1 MSVVFICIKVKKMVI
16 YLCFKFLINM
26 TKKHS
31 LNQNQKEAIEYISGP
46 LLIVAGAGTGKTTV
60 ITEKIA
66 YLIKNNLAK
75 PEEILA
81 LTFTEKAA
89 EEMEDR
95 VSNLLDIGYTEM
107 QISTFHAFCQRILEN
122 YALDIGLPNQF
133 KRLNQIDAWLLIR
146 ENLNKFNLDYYRPL
160 GNPTR
165 HIHELIKHFSKC
177 KDELITPQEYFN
189 YAKSI
194 KLSTAEVNKDE
205 KIRLIEIANAYQVY
219 NQVLLDNNSL
229 DFGDLIFYTVKLLQ
243 KRKNILK
250 FLQKQFKYILVD
262 EFQDVNHAQYE
273 LVNLLFNKEFN
284 QLTVV
289 GDDDQSIYA
298 FRGASVS
305 NILRFK
311 DDFVNSKEIVLT
323 ENYRSGQEILDL
335 AYQSIQNNNPDR
347 LEVKLNLNKRLIS
360 NKKGSKIEHLQGLTL
375 EEEAEKVAEK
385 ILEIKKNEVASWDD
399 FLILARANSHVE
411 PFIAEFEKRGIPF
424 EFLASSGLFHQ
435 PIVMDAI
442 NFLKVIDQYR
452 ESSSLYRLLL
462 LPFLNINEEDLQK
475 ITYFAKK
482 KSISYFDVLKRAFE
496 AGVSENTAKM
506 TTRLL
511 NLLKEGMKNAKS
523 HKPTTLLL
531 DFFENSGYFSYLI
544 KQEKKN
550 NQKVIKQIYQ
560 LKEFFSYLKKFEEN
574 NPEARVVDF
583 IEYYNY
589 VVQAGDEGA
598 LYQPN
603 DTPESVNIMTIHG
616 AKGLEAKYVFIVNMV
631 EERFPTRRR
640 GEAIELPTELIRESL
655 PEGDFHIQ
663 EERRLFYVAV
673 TRAKEKLFFSSAEDY
688 GGTRSKK
695 ISRFLS
701 EIDFV
706 KNNFKN
712 IKEKIKIIDNFI
724 KKKTKTTSLEKNIYE
739 LPDKFSYS
747 QINSYQHCPY
757 QYKLAH
763 VLKIPTKGSASLS
776 FGQSIHNTLHKF
788 YNKVIEMNSIKQESL
803 FNTVKKTESK
813 TGQIKVP
820 TLEDLLSLYEE
831 SWIDDW
837 YESTRQRELY
847 YKKGKNIL
855 KIFYKSQENN
865 WTIPVSLEGWFKI
878 KVGDYFINGR
888 IDRIDQLADGSLE
901 IIDYK
906 TGKAKENLVG
916 DDKNQ
921 LLIYQIAAQSL
932 PQYKNIGEVG
942 KLSFYYL
949 EDGTKLEFIGKEKDL
964 ENLKEKIIK
973 TIEEIK
979 NNNFK
984 AKPNQFICKKCDFR
998 DICEYRKI

>member
-1 MSVVFICIKVKKMVI
+1 MSKK
-16 YLCFKFLINM
+16 YP
-26 TKKHS
+26 
-31 LNQNQKEAIEYISGP
+31 LNQNQEEAVEYISGP

-89 EEMEDR
+89 GEMEDR

-107 QISTFHAFCQRILEN
+107 QISTFHAFCQKILEN
-122 YALDIGLPNQF
+122 YALDIGLSNQF
-133 KRLNQIDAWLLIR
+133 KRLNQTDAWLLIR

-177 KDELITPQEYFN
+177 KDELITPQEYLD
-189 YAKSI
+189 YAKSV
-194 KLSTAEVNKDE
+194 KLSADEVNKDE
-205 KIRLIEIANAYQVY
+205 KIRLTEISNAYQIY
-219 NQVLLDNNSL
+219 NQVLLDNNAL
-229 DFGDLIFYTVKLLQ
+229 DFGDLIFYTVKLL
-243 KRKNILK
+243 RERRNILE

-262 EFQDVNHAQYE
+262 EFQDVNYAQYE
-273 LVNLLFNKEFN
+273 LVKLLFNKELN

-311 DDFVNSKEIVLT
+311 DDFAKTREIVLT

-335 AYQSIQNNNPDR
+335 AYESIQNNNPDR

-360 NKKGSKIEHLQGLTL
+360 NKKGSKIEHLKGLTL
-375 EEEAEKVAEK
+375 EEEVEKVTEK
-385 ILEIKKNEVASWDD
+385 ILEIKKNEEAGWDD

-442 NFLKVIDQYR
+442 NFLKVVDQYH

-462 LPFLNINEEDLQK
+462 LPFFNIDEGDLQK

-482 KSISYFDVLKRAFE
+482 KLISYFDVLKHTFE
-496 AGVSENTAKM
+496 AGVSEGTAKI
-506 TTRLL
+506 TTQIL

-523 HKPTTLLL
+523 HKPTILLL
-531 DFFENSGYFSYLI
+531 DFFENSGYFSYLT
-544 KQEKKN
+544 KQEKED
-550 NQKVIKQIYQ
+550 NQNVIKQIYQ

-583 IEYYNY
+583 MEHYNY
-589 VVQAGDEGA
+589 VIQAGDEGS

-603 DTPESVNIMTIHG
+603 NTPESVNIMTIHS
-616 AKGLEAKYVFIVNMV
+616 AKGLEAKYVFVINMV

-640 GEAIELPTELIRESL
+640 GEAIELPAELIKESL

-663 EERRLFYVAV
+663 EERRLFYVAI

-688 GGTRSKK
+688 GGMRSKK
-695 ISRFLS
+695 VSRFLS

-712 IKEKIKIIDNFI
+712 IKEKSKIVDNLI
-724 KKKTKTTSLEKNIYE
+724 KKKTKIIALEKNNYE

-747 QINSYQHCPY
+747 QINSYQRCPY

-763 VLKIPTKGSASLS
+763 VLKIPTKGSASFS
-776 FGQSIHNTLHKF
+776 FGQSMHNTLHKF
-788 YNKVIEMNSIKQESL
+788 YNKVIEMNDIKQESL
-803 FNTVKKTESK
+803 FNPIKKIENK
-813 TGQIKVP
+813 NNQIKVP
-820 TLEDLLSLYEE
+820 AFEDLLNFYEE
-831 SWIDDW
+831 SWIEDW
-837 YESTRQRELY
+837 YESTSQRELY

-855 KIFYKSQENN
+855 KTFYKLQENN

-878 KVGDYFINGR
+878 KVGEYFINGR
-888 IDRIDQLADGSLE
+888 IDRIDQLSDGFLE

-906 TGKAKENLVG
+906 TGEAKEKLVG

-949 EDGTKLEFIGKEKDL
+949 EDGTKLEFIGKDKDL
-964 ENLKEKIIK
+964 EKLKEKIIE
-973 TIEEIK
+973 TIDEIK
-979 NNNFK
+979 KNNFK
-984 AKPNQFICKKCDFR
+984 AKPNQFICKNCDFR
-998 DICEYRKI
+998 DICEYREI

>member
-1 MSVVFICIKVKKMVI
+1 
-16 YLCFKFLINM
+16 M

-146 ENLNKFNLDYYRPL
+146 ENLNKFNLDYYQPL

-177 KDELITPQEYFN
+177 KDELITPQEYLD
-189 YAKSI
+189 YAENV
-194 KLSTAEVNKDE
+194 KLNADEVNKEE
-205 KIRLIEIANAYQVY
+205 KNRLTEIANAYQVY

-273 LVNLLFNKEFN
+273 LVKLLFNKEFN

-462 LPFLNINEEDLQK
+462 LPFFNI
-475 ITYFAKK
+475 
-482 KSISYFDVLKRAFE
+482 
-496 AGVSENTAKM
+496 
-506 TTRLL
+506 LL
-511 NLLKEGMKNAKS
+511 RKN
-523 HKPTTLLL
+523 
-531 DFFENSGYFSYLI
+531 
-544 KQEKKN
+544 Q
-550 NQKVIKQIYQ
+550 
-560 LKEFFSYLKKFEEN
+560 
-574 NPEARVVDF
+574 
-583 IEYYNY
+583 
-589 VVQAGDEGA
+589 
-598 LYQPN
+598 
-603 DTPESVNIMTIHG
+603 
-616 AKGLEAKYVFIVNMV
+616 
-631 EERFPTRRR
+631 
-640 GEAIELPTELIRESL
+640 
-655 PEGDFHIQ
+655 FHI
-663 EERRLFYVAV
+663 LMF
-673 TRAKEKLFFSSAEDY
+673 
-688 GGTRSKK
+688 
-695 ISRFLS
+695 
-701 EIDFV
+701 
-706 KNNFKN
+706 
-712 IKEKIKIIDNFI
+712 
-724 KKKTKTTSLEKNIYE
+724 
-739 LPDKFSYS
+739 
-747 QINSYQHCPY
+747 
-757 QYKLAH
+757 
-763 VLKIPTKGSASLS
+763 
-776 FGQSIHNTLHKF
+776 
-788 YNKVIEMNSIKQESL
+788 
-803 FNTVKKTESK
+803 
-813 TGQIKVP
+813 
-820 TLEDLLSLYEE
+820 
-831 SWIDDW
+831 
-837 YESTRQRELY
+837 
-847 YKKGKNIL
+847 
-855 KIFYKSQENN
+855 
-865 WTIPVSLEGWFKI
+865 
-878 KVGDYFINGR
+878 
-888 IDRIDQLADGSLE
+888 
-901 IIDYK
+901 
-906 TGKAKENLVG
+906 
-916 DDKNQ
+916 
-921 LLIYQIAAQSL
+921 
-932 PQYKNIGEVG
+932 
-942 KLSFYYL
+942 
-949 EDGTKLEFIGKEKDL
+949 
-964 ENLKEKIIK
+964 
-973 TIEEIK
+973 
-979 NNNFK
+979 
-984 AKPNQFICKKCDFR
+984 
-998 DICEYRKI
+998 